1 MKKRIVTCDIF
12 EDCSSKEGK
21 KTFQICAHIAAKC
34 GVRTKTE
41 IRNDGIVIL
50 HLAAPK
56 RKIVKY
62 YAKTL
67 RQFYNEKSRLD
78 STVYGVSRI
87 IHMIFA

>member
-12 EDCSSKEGK
+12 EDCSSKEAK
-21 KTFQICAHIAAKC
+21 KTFQICADIAAKY
-34 GVRTKTE
+34 GVQTKTE
-41 IRNDGIVIL
+41 IRNGIAIL

-62 YAKTL
+62 YTKTF
-67 RQFYNEKSRLD
+67 RQFYNEKSRLE
-78 STVYGVSRI
+78 STIYGVSRI